1 MGTAIVAWGM
11 TGVLIKAID
20 MGAIAIAF
28 WRFLVYATF
37 FSAYLRARGVHVNL
51 SVLRRTLPGGL
62 CLAGDVMLFFTAVKY
77 TNIVNATTIGALQPL
92 ILAVVAVR
100 LFGETV
106 RRREIIIALV
116 AIAGVVVVVVESAGT
131 PEWSPGGDLAAVGA
145 LLCWSAYWVFAK
157 RSHGTITPMEYTA
170 GTGWWT
176 AIVALPVGL
185 LVGTDMSVPALDQW
199 LPLLG
204 LVLVGG
210 VLGHGLMN
218 WAIVRVPLWLGY
230 HLHVHR
236 RSAGLATYSLLPIVQ
251 ASRGRRGVEVET
263 RDISLAGRILA
274 AVPRVLTEDQRSADD
289 LAELG
294 ELRSRP
300 RPTSSS
306 CRTSARRCR
315 SSRPRSPSCR
325 RRATR
330 CPTTPTTR
338 DRRRERDIKA
348 RYDKVKGSAVNP
360 VLREGNSDRRA
371 PAAVKEY
378 ARKHPHSMGK
388 WSPDSKTHV
397 ATWARRLPSQRAV
410 GDDGRGRRPAHR
422 ARRRRRHTTVLK
434 PSAGAGRRG
443 RRRTVMR
450 EARARAFLAEQI
462 ADAKAS
468 RACCSRC
475 TSRPR

>member
-1 MGTAIVAWGM
+1 VATTASRSTAASPPDLRLGLAAMGTAIVAWGM

-28 WRFLVYATF
+28 WRFVVYATF
-37 FSAYLRARGVHVNL
+37 FSAYLRARGVRVDR

-218 WAIVRVPLWLGY
+218 WAIVRVPLWLGST
-230 HLHVHR
+230 L
-236 RSAGLATYSLLPIVQ
+236 TLLIPVISSIAAWIFLDETLTAMQVVGMIV
-251 ASRGRRGVEVET
+251 VV
-263 RDISLAGRILA
+263 A
-274 AVPRVLTEDQRSADD
+274 ALMAIVTSQQRP
-289 LAELG
+289 E
-294 ELRSRP
+294 
-300 RPTSSS
+300 
-306 CRTSARRCR
+306 
-315 SSRPRSPSCR
+315 
-325 RRATR
+325 
-330 CPTTPTTR
+330 
-338 DRRRERDIKA
+338 
-348 RYDKVKGSAVNP
+348 P
-360 VLREGNSDRRA
+360 V
-371 PAAVKEY
+371 
-378 ARKHPHSMGK
+378 
-388 WSPDSKTHV
+388 
-397 ATWARRLPSQRAV
+397 
-410 GDDGRGRRPAHR
+410 
-422 ARRRRRHTTVLK
+422 
-434 PSAGAGRRG
+434 
-443 RRRTVMR
+443 
-450 EARARAFLAEQI
+450 
-462 ADAKAS
+462 
-468 RACCSRC
+468 
-475 TSRPR
+475 